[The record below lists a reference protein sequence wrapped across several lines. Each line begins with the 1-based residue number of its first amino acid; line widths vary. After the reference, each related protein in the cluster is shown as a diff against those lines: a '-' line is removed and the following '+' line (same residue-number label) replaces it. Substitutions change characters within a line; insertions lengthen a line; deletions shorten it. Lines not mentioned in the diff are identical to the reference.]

1 MLQLTSNDEDC
12 CPVWSPDGRS
22 IAFSR
27 FANKEFAIH
36 VVPSEIGGEQKQ
48 EPERKESE
56 KKLTTRA
63 AAYVV
68 PPARTGERKL
78 DASDVTPRHGELN
91 WSPDGKSIVFT
102 AEAGLLVISL
112 ENSTLHRLTEP
123 PPLAQDW
130 GPSFSPDGQK
140 LLFIRE
146 HQVGQ
151 PDEIMVTSATGGDAT
166 RMLSEPGQVEGP
178 PQWSFDGRLDG

>member
-1 MLQLTSNDEDC
+1 LSGLVAGWPFDRLLALCQQRVRDPC
-12 CPVWSPDGRS
+12 CALRDW
-22 IAFSR
+22 
-27 FANKEFAIH
+27 
-36 VVPSEIGGEQKQ
+36 GEQKQ

-78 DASDVTPRHGELN
+78 DASDFTPRHGELN

>member
-1 MLQLTSNDEDC
+1 MQFPSGSVQRPGPAGPSREQSCCRKPLHQRLTESDQMLQLTSNDEDC
-12 CPVWSPDGRS
+12 CPV
-22 IAFSR
+22 
-27 FANKEFAIH
+27 
-36 VVPSEIGGEQKQ
+36 
-48 EPERKESE
+48 
-56 KKLTTRA
+56 
-63 AAYVV
+63 
-68 PPARTGERKL
+68 
-78 DASDVTPRHGELN
+78 

-151 PDEIMVTSATGGDAT
+151 PDEIMVTSATGGDAI
-166 RMLSEPGQVEGP
+166 RMLSEPGQ
-178 PQWSFDGRLDG
+178 